1 MDQNA
6 LPLTVTVTAAPAETT
21 DDPALDQDAFADFVV
36 SEPEAP
42 QGTVINLFDYWTAD
56 ERNAEDTEYQANAGI
71 NEGHFLK
78 FGRGLA
84 TDTDSINAYYNASA
98 KPHTEIVQNTLGTD
112 GFPMLTAGKNWST
125 SKPVNESETTSDE
138 SLSYLF
144 DPESDK
150 GNGKAAF
157 SNVEGL
163 LQTDEDGYYYYNSQE
178 NYAYFDEGTNKFIL

>member
-1 MDQNA
+1 MELALIWTQSSSRTGDSDTITATASLPDGYTLDQNA

-71 NEGHFLK
+71 NKGHFLK

-84 TDTDSINAYYNASA
+84 TDTDSPITTHPQDPIPKSFRT
-98 KPHTEIVQNTLGTD
+98 PSEPTD
-112 GFPMLTAGKNWST
+112 
-125 SKPVNESETTSDE
+125 
-138 SLSYLF
+138 
-144 DPESDK
+144 
-150 GNGKAAF
+150 
-157 SNVEGL
+157 
-163 LQTDEDGYYYYNSQE
+163 SQC
-178 NYAYFDEGTNKFIL
+178 